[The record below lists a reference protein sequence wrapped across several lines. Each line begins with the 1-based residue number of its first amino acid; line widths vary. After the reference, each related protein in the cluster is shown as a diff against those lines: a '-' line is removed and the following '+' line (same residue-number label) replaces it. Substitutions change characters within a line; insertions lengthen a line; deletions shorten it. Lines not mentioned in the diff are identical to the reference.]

1 MCVYK
6 SLIRPIL
13 FSMDPETAH
22 EFVMESGKI
31 ARVSLIRKLIQSIY
45 DLKDPRLEVSLAG
58 LKFPNPVG
66 LAAGIDKNCRT
77 VDLLSALGPGSIE
90 IGVISAKPQPGNER
104 PRIYRFPAQN
114 SLINRMGNPNIGAD
128 AAKINIEETRTRCS
142 DLPPIGLNIGK
153 TTATPIE
160 DAPKDCA
167 YTLKTLGGVVDYI
180 IINVSCPNV
189 AEYSK
194 LQEKTALTALLSELN
209 AANAH
214 NRPIF
219 VKLSPDLAGSQGDD
233 AIEVCLEQKV
243 AGIIATNTTL
253 SRDGLPPSAPTLG
266 GMSGA
271 TLYPKS
277 LATIKTL
284 GSKLQGRL
292 PIIGVGGIA
301 SAAHVKEMLAAGASL
316 VELYTA
322 LVYEGPGLLKR
333 IKSELLADKKQFVL
347 P

>member
-1 MCVYK
+1 MSTYK
-6 SLIRPIL
+6 SLIRPLL

-22 EFVMESGKI
+22 EFVMEAGKI
-31 ARVSLIRKLIQSIY
+31 ARISVIRKLIQSIY
-45 DLKDPRLEVSLAG
+45 DIKDARLEVSLAG

-90 IGVISAKPQPGNER
+90 IGVISAKPQPGNEK
-104 PRIYRFPAQN
+104 PRIYRFPEQR

-128 AAKINIEETRTRCS
+128 AAKINIENTRARCS

-167 YTLKTLGGVVDYI
+167 YTLKTLGELVDYI

-189 AEYSK
+189 ADYSK
-194 LQEKTALTALLSELN
+194 LQEKTALASLLSELN
-209 AANAH
+209 AANSH

-219 VKLSPDLAGSQGDD
+219 VKLSPDLAGTQGDD

-253 SRDGLPPSAPTLG
+253 SRDGLPPGAPALG

-271 TLYPKS
+271 TLYQKS
-277 LATIKTL
+277 LATVKNLAT
-284 GSKLQGRL
+284 KLQGRL
-292 PIIGVGGIA
+292 PLIGVGGIS
-301 SAAHVKEMLAAGASL
+301 SAADVKEMLGAGASV

-333 IKSELLADKKQFVL
+333 IKSELLVGAR
-347 P
+347 